1 MAVGLAPQMSHLLAR
16 GSGVQEEQWFHRSKV
31 FQSVGSLNTTK
42 SKSASSQLS
51 QYHGPTAAARDG
63 GTSRPEYHISIA
75 DARGGG
81 SSLPDSGG
89 HAPPETDLPP
99 EAFPASTALACLLGF
114 FFFAD
119 PASLLL
125 SHVPGASVRS
135 SA

>member
-16 GSGVQEEQWFHRSKV
+16 GSGVQEGQWFHRSKV
-31 FQSVGSLNTTK
+31 FQSVGSLNTTR
-42 SKSASSQLS
+42 SKSASPQLS
-51 QYHGPTAAARDG
+51 QYDV
-63 GTSRPEYHISIA
+63 SIA
-75 DARGGG
+75 DARDGG

-89 HAPPETDLPP
+89 HAQPETDVPP

-114 FFFAD
+114 FFFAA

-135 SA
+135 SAGAVVLARVVEL

>member
-31 FQSVGSLNTTK
+31 FQSVGSLNTK
-42 SKSASSQLS
+42 RSKSASPQLS
-51 QYHGPTAAARDG
+51 QYDVSIADVRDG
-63 GTSRPEYHISIA
+63 GSTV
-75 DARGGG
+75 
-81 SSLPDSGG
+81 PDSGG

-125 SHVPGASVRS
+125 SHVPGTSVRS
-135 SA
+135 ST

>member
-31 FQSVGSLNTTK
+31 FQSVGSLNTRR
-42 SKSASSQLS
+42 SKSASPQLS
-51 QYHGPTAAARDG
+51 QYDVSIADVRDG
-63 GTSRPEYHISIA
+63 GSTV
-75 DARGGG
+75 
-81 SSLPDSGG
+81 PDSGG